1 MLIVVEFAYVA
12 LGLVFICLCL
22 AFGGLLVATLFV
34 LLDPPA
40 KLAPDADLARVQA
53 GRWRALRRFA
63 IGWAVA
69 AILWVAAGQGF
80 RMATGM

>member
-1 MLIVVEFAYVA
+1 MIEFAYVA

-22 AFGGLLVATLFV
+22 AFGGLLVGTLVV
-34 LLDPPA
+34 LFDPPDR
-40 KLAPDADLARVQA
+40 LAPNADPAAVQA

-69 AILWVAAGQGF
+69 AVLWVAAGQAF
-80 RMATGM
+80 RLATGM